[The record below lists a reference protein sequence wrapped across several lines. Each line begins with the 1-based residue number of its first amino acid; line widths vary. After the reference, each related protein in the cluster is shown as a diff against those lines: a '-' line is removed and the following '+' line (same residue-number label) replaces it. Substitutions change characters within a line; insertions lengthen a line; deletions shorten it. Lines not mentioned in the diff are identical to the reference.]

1 MLLST
6 LVASRK
12 LNLWQAIQSPLYVLL
27 LFLELTATMFLL
39 DYCRGNKRGRGGP
52 AAGGA
57 ANAYV
62 RISEQEIADDYPLP
76 AQYEKEEEEAD
87 ELLLWDEEMAWMD
100 PEDLPKQL
108 LDDFSIYNAEV
119 GCRV

>member
-1 MLLST
+1 L
-6 LVASRK
+6 
-12 LNLWQAIQSPLYVLL
+12 
-27 LFLELTATMFLL
+27 
-39 DYCRGNKRGRGGP
+39 CRSNKRGRGNST
-52 AAGGA
+52 AGSA

-87 ELLLWDEEMAWMD
+87 ELLLWDEEGAWMD

-119 GCRV
+119 GSASLMSWFTCRCLAFPSVEGSVV